1 MPHPGAP
8 GPGRRALLT
17 AAAAAPLAAP
27 FPARAQSTAAWP
39 GGQTVSVVI
48 PYAPGGASDVVGRL
62 LTAGLQERLGGAF
75 VMDHRPG
82 ASTGLAA
89 RHVAR
94 AKPDGLTL
102 LLGTIATFTL
112 TPLAFRA
119 PGYDP
124 IADFEHITM
133 LCETLSL
140 LVAHPRWSSLGG
152 LLAAAKTKPG
162 ALSYASWGVGTTAHL
177 PMVDLCGRAGVE
189 MLHVPYNGAPPALT
203 DIIAGRTDCMFALL
217 AACKPHLEAGRLRA
231 LAVPTPARPAA
242 LPDVPTFEE
251 LGFSDF
257 VYTGWYSLEAPT
269 GTPEPILDRLSDAA
283 IDTFKDPRTR
293 ELMASQG
300 IARAPGGKKALLARI
315 EHELPLHRE
324 LMRKAGMVPE

>member
-1 MPHPGAP
+1 
-8 GPGRRALLT
+8 
-17 AAAAAPLAAP
+17 
-27 FPARAQSTAAWP
+27 
-39 GGQTVSVVI
+39 
-48 PYAPGGASDVVGRL
+48 
-62 LTAGLQERLGGAF
+62 
-75 VMDHRPG
+75 
-82 ASTGLAA
+82 LAA

-102 LLGTIATFTL
+102 LLGTITTFTL

-124 IADFEHITM
+124 MADFAHVTM

-140 LVAHPRWSSLGG
+140 LVAPPRWSGLGE
-152 LLAAAKTKPG
+152 LLAAAKVKPG

-203 DIIAGRTDCMFALL
+203 DTIAGRTDCMFALL
-217 AACKPHLEAGRLRA
+217 AACKPHLEAGRLRG
-231 LAVPTPARPAA
+231 LAVPTAARPAV
-242 LPDVPTFEE
+242 LPDVPTFAE
-251 LGFSDF
+251 LGFPDF
-257 VYTGWYSLEAPT
+257 VYTGWYSLQAPP
-269 GTPEPILDRLSDAA
+269 GTPEPILDRLSEAA

-300 IARAPGGKKALLARI
+300 IARAPGGKAALLARI
-315 EHELPLHRE
+315 EREIPSHRE

>member
-1 MPHPGAP
+1 MPHPVAT
-8 GPGRRALLT
+8 GPGRRALL
-17 AAAAAPLAAP
+17 AAAALTPPLAAP
-27 FPARAQSTAAWP
+27 RPARAQGGAGPWP
-39 GGQTVSVVI
+39 GGQTVSVII

-62 LTAGLQERLGGAF
+62 LTMGLQERLGGAF
-75 VMDHRPG
+75 VMEHRPG

-94 AKPDGLTL
+94 AKPDGQTL

-124 IADFEHITM
+124 VSDFAHVTM

-140 LVAHPRWSSLGG
+140 LVAPPRWNGLGE
-152 LLAAAKTKPG
+152 LLAAAKQRPG

-203 DIIAGRTDCMFALL
+203 DTIAGRTDCMFALL
-217 AACKPHLEAGRLRA
+217 AACKPHLEAGRLRGLGGA
-231 LAVPTPARPAA
+231 HRRPPRRARRRAHLRRA
-242 LPDVPTFEE
+242 GLP
-251 LGFSDF
+251 DF
-257 VYTGWYSLEAPT
+257 VYTGWYSLQAPP
-269 GTPEPILDRLSDAA
+269 GTPEPILDRLSEAA
-283 IDTFKDPRTR
+283 SRPSRTR
-293 ELMASQG
+293 
-300 IARAPGGKKALLARI
+300 ARGS
-315 EHELPLHRE
+315 
-324 LMRKAGMVPE
+324 

>member
-1 MPHPGAP
+1 MPHAAP
-8 GPGRRALLT
+8 DPRRRALL
-17 AAAAAPLAAP
+17 AAAFAPWATP
-27 FPARAQSTAAWP
+27 RPARSQGAWP
-39 GGQTVSVVI
+39 AGQTVSVVV

-62 LTAGLQERLGGAF
+62 LTAGLQERLGGNF
-75 VMDHRPG
+75 VMEHRPG
-82 ASTGLAA
+82 ASTALAA

-124 IADFEHITM
+124 VADFAHATM

-140 LVAHPRWSSLGG
+140 LVAPPRWTGLAE
-152 LLAAAKTKPG
+152 LLAAAKQRPG

-177 PMVDLCGRAGVE
+177 PMVDLCGRASVE

-203 DIIAGRTDCMFALL
+203 DTIAGRTDCMFALL
-217 AACKPHLEAGRLRA
+217 AACKPHLEAGRLRG
-231 LAVPTPARPAA
+231 LAVPTAARPAV
-242 LPDVPTFEE
+242 LPDVPTFAE
-251 LGFSDF
+251 LGFPDF
-257 VYTGWYSLEAPT
+257 VYTGWYSLQAPP

-293 ELMASQG
+293 ELMVSQG
-300 IARAPGGKKALLARI
+300 IARAPGGKAALLARI
-315 EHELPLHRE
+315 ERELPLHRE
-324 LMRKAGMVPE
+324 LMRKAGMAPE